1 MFALLVGEYGVSPD
15 YVLYR
20 MEPFEAAALLGNVD
34 MVHRD
39 DWERTR
45 LLAYITAQA
54 NSTKTL
60 SPADVLPLP
69 WDDNVGGAVD
79 TEMTED
85 ERAALAEMTKQM
97 ETHLNGQ

>member
-1 MFALLVGEYGVSPD
+1 
-15 YVLYR
+15 
-20 MEPFEAAALLGNVD
+20 MEPFEAAALLSNRD
-34 MVHRD
+34 LVHRD

-69 WDDNVGGAVD
+69 WDDDVGGAVD

-85 ERAALAEMTKQM
+85 ERVALAAMTKQV
-97 ETHLNGQ
+97 EQNLNGR

>member
-1 MFALLVGEYGVSPD
+1 
-15 YVLYR
+15 
-20 MEPFEAAALLGNVD
+20 MEPFEAAALLSNRD
-34 MVHRD
+34 LVHRD

-69 WDDNVGGAVD
+69 WDDDAGGAVD

-85 ERAALAEMTKQM
+85 ELVALAAMTKQV
-97 ETHLNGQ
+97 EQNLNGR

>member
-1 MFALLVGEYGVSPD
+1 
-15 YVLYR
+15 
-20 MEPFEAAALLGNVD
+20 MEPFEAAALLSNRD
-34 MVHRD
+34 LVHRD

-69 WDDNVGGAVD
+69 WDDDAGGAVD

-85 ERAALAEMTKQM
+85 ERAALAAMTRQM
-97 ETHLNGQ
+97 EQNLNGR

>member
-1 MFALLVGEYGVSPD
+1 
-15 YVLYR
+15 
-20 MEPFEAAALLGNVD
+20 MEPFEAAALLSNRD
-34 MVHRD
+34 LVHRD

-69 WDDNVGGAVD
+69 WDDDAGGAVD

-85 ERAALAEMTKQM
+85 ERVALAAMTKQV
-97 ETHLNGQ
+97 EQNLNGR